1 MKRLDLIR
9 LLTDEHSVVFV
20 RKGGGHDIYRNVVTG
35 RAEAIPRHRE
45 INENLARKII
55 RNLSAE

>member
-20 RKGGGHDIYRNVVTG
+20 RNGGGHDIYRNIVTG